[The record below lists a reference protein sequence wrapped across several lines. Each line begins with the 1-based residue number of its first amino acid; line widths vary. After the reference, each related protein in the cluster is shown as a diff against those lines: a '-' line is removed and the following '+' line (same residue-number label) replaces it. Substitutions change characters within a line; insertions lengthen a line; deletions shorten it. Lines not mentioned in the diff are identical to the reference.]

1 MTNRKFRLWAI
12 CCSHVGTDLEF
23 GRESLADAIRQ
34 SEQGGAEGGPPFDWD
49 IAVHLGDHS
58 GGQTTPTDE
67 EGREIVRQFGAS
79 TRHPREHFY
88 TIVGNHDAPVEWDAP
103 LQWWARKWIDPTGE
117 STEYS
122 RMDAAR
128 MPYPVDGTW
137 ERYTFVVGNIRFL
150 MMSDR
155 NDLPRPVGRRGAP
168 RGGYPSGAVS
178 GETLEWWRHMLATD
192 QDSVLVAAHHHMLKE
207 TTVASGPWEGYVPD
221 GQGGWKSHYHGYFP
235 DGAPEGASY
244 LYFIEDRPD
253 AQAFE
258 GHLAENPGSLDL
270 WLGGHTHAHPDD
282 RKGGRSHVERK
293 WGCNFINVAALSR
306 YHGSTNV
313 PMSRLLTFEDG
324 SDEVLVQCYLHTSQY
339 APQGWY
345 GPAERTIR
353 LNRQVRL

>member
-1 MTNRKFRLWAI
+1 M
-12 CCSHVGTDLEF
+12 H
-23 GRESLADAIRQ
+23 
-34 SEQGGAEGGPPFDWD
+34 
-49 IAVHLGDHS
+49 
-58 GGQTTPTDE
+58 
-67 EGREIVRQFGAS
+67 
-79 TRHPREHFY
+79 
-88 TIVGNHDAPVEWDAP
+88 
-103 LQWWARKWIDPTGE
+103 
-117 STEYS
+117 
-122 RMDAAR
+122 AAR
-128 MPYPVDGTW
+128 MPYHVDGTW

-155 NDLPRPVGRRGAP
+155 NDLPRPVGRRGAS

-178 GETLEWWRHMLATD
+178 GETFEWWRNMLATD

-221 GQGGWKSHYHGYFP
+221 GQGGWKSHYHGYFA
-235 DGAPEGASY
+235 DGGPEGASY
-244 LYFIEDRPD
+244 LYFIEDKPD

-353 LNRQVRL
+353 LNRPVRL